1 MRSMASAPQ
10 HARHTVSCTDACTEG
25 AGRKSR
31 KSEVGEILRGCTVN
45 FLLIKMGVKRRRG
58 GSVVI
63 FEGLSVRAQEGVWG
77 GWGPNQMKSLRKR
90 RAGFEAK
97 ESTLVRCSVPGH
109 VPFSVRPPNGRE
121 VEYFK
126 QPFTLVP

>member
-1 MRSMASAPQ
+1 MLLAGCLERSPPPPLQNNGTDTPVSPAPLKQTPGQAALAFVLRFFMRSMASAPQ

-25 AGRKSR
+25 AGRKGR

-77 GWGPNQMKSLRKR
+77 GGGQIK
-90 RAGFEAK
+90 
-97 ESTLVRCSVPGH
+97 
-109 VPFSVRPPNGRE
+109 
-121 VEYFK
+121 
-126 QPFTLVP
+126 